1 MNIQEYTT
9 ARIMDMAHDLH
20 LDYHDSGFPHALSK
34 HLFMLGMV
42 TDESG
47 ERLDYRAILV
57 HVLEVCR

>member
-9 ARIMDMAHDLH
+9 ARIVKMAQELN

-42 TDESG
+42 TEKSG
-47 ERLDYRAILV
+47 ELLDYKAILV
-57 HVLEVCR
+57 HLLDVSR